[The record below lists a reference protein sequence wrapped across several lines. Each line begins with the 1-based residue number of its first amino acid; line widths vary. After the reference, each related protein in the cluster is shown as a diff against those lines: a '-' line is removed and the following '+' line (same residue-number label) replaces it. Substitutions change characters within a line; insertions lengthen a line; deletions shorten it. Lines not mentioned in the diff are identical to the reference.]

1 MGPGVSCSIPQPLV
15 SFLPT
20 IHHYLS
26 NFSQLHKPGLEWRG
40 DNKVYY
46 RIFGGLMK
54 TFVCTTH
61 LASAIHMR
69 IQDCKEMHVSS
80 IPYVPYLLLAVF
92 NSCDRRDTQ
101 NIYLYYADT
110 TMATTPPN
118 SAGRSLKSC
127 SKLFYRIPT
136 ALYFFRESL
145 QLLIKLAVVMCHFYA
160 LLSPFAIDFPLCGT
174 M

>member
-1 MGPGVSCSIPQPLV
+1 MGPGVSCFIPQPLV

-26 NFSQLHKPGLEWRG
+26 NFSQFHKPDVEWRG

-61 LASAIHMR
+61 LASAIHIRRCMSLLFPMYHVFCLQSLIPVIEGTHR
-69 IQDCKEMHVSS
+69 IYICITRTLNGYH
-80 IPYVPYLLLAVF
+80 
-92 NSCDRRDTQ
+92 
-101 NIYLYYADT
+101 T
-110 TMATTPPN
+110 TFN

-127 SKLFYRIPT
+127 SELFSRIPT

-145 QLLIKLAVVMCHFYA
+145 
-160 LLSPFAIDFPLCGT
+160 
-174 M
+174 